1 MALFIRWSDWQ
12 RHIQA
17 WETWGRL
24 HPDVSGGCG
33 ASSAAALTAVTIA
46 FLLLGPP
53 FVLAQRPQPQ
63 ITPRCLRS
71 LFEHPAGSSR
81 DTARRQQ
88 PSGFLPVQHSARS
101 RRHSSA
107 ALLNFLWVDLGGV
120 VFHVVPLAS

>member
-71 LFEHPAGSSR
+71 SLMVNMEPDCQNTLIYTYIRFC
-81 DTARRQQ
+81 RQI
-88 PSGFLPVQHSARS
+88 
-101 RRHSSA
+101 
-107 ALLNFLWVDLGGV
+107 
-120 VFHVVPLAS
+120 